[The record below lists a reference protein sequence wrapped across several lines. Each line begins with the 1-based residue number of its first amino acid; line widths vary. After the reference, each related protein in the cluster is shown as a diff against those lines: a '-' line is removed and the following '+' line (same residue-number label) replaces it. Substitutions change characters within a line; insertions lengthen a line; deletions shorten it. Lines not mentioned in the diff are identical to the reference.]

1 MIESVFVRKIHLPM
15 AVRAFTIPDEQGNYN
30 VYINDRLSAEQQHK
44 SLEHEFMHIRSGDF
58 YKNENAAAIEAAA
71 RSKDGV

>member
-1 MIESVFVRKIHLPM
+1 MTENVFVRRIHLPM

-44 SLEHEFMHIRSGDF
+44 SLEHEFNHIRSGDF
-58 YKNENAAAIEAAA
+58 RKEENAAALEAAA
-71 RSKDGV
+71 RSSERT